1 MKGFFMKYAGK
12 IGQMAPVFL
21 RTEADG
27 IPTHPVKR
35 EEVSSSMGLKCLVYN
50 HKNTERKVDFAAENL
65 ENRKIRINTHT
76 HIILNVL
83 YRGCMG
89 GCSFFQGVYHPF
101 LYAPVSCYWKR
112 RTALHTLDTVFPND
126 NLRIMKL

>member
-21 RTEADG
+21 RTEADDV
-27 IPTHPVKR
+27 PTHPVKR

-89 GCSFFQGVYHPF
+89 GRSFFQGVYHPF
-101 LYAPVSCYWKR
+101 F
-112 RTALHTLDTVFPND
+112 VFV
-126 NLRIMKL
+126 

>member
-21 RTEADG
+21 RTEADDV
-27 IPTHPVKR
+27 PTHPVKR

-65 ENRKIRINTHT
+65 ENRKIRINTH
-76 HIILNVL
+76 IILNVL

-89 GCSFFQGVYHPF
+89 GRSFFQGVYHPF
-101 LYAPVSCYWKR
+101 LYSY
-112 RTALHTLDTVFPND
+112 RTRVQPRQCRCDMSMEDLLNEELRMKND
-126 NLRIMKL
+126 E

>member
-76 HIILNVL
+76 HTHTHNTKRIVQRLHGWSLLFSGSVPPFFCIRIEREYRPVNV
-83 YRGCMG
+83 
-89 GCSFFQGVYHPF
+89 GV
-101 LYAPVSCYWKR
+101 
-112 RTALHTLDTVFPND
+112 T
-126 NLRIMKL
+126 

>member
-21 RTEADG
+21 RTEADDV
-27 IPTHPVKR
+27 PTHPVKR

-76 HIILNVL
+76 H
-83 YRGCMG
+83 
-89 GCSFFQGVYHPF
+89 
-101 LYAPVSCYWKR
+101 
-112 RTALHTLDTVFPND
+112 THTHT
-126 NLRIMKL
+126 